1 MANKSPDTNYVVL
14 IPAYQPGQ
22 SLIESTNKL
31 IAAGGYEVVVVDDGG
46 GLDYQPVFDQLDK
59 KIHFIQHE
67 VNQGKGA
74 ALKTG
79 YNYIDANFKNYIIIT
94 ADADGQHHIT
104 DIKKVAQA
112 YHKHPGTLL
121 LGSRTFEDREIP
133 LRSRFGNVLTRKIFS
148 LITNQEVRDTQ
159 TGLRAFDDSLTKFM
173 IDIPGE
179 RFEYEMDVLLA
190 CSSQGVKIVELPIK
204 TIYENNNETSH
215 FNPIKD
221 SISIYG
227 QIIKFA
233 SSSLMSFGLDYVM
246 FLALLH
252 LTGHWHLAASVAL
265 ANIGARLISAS
276 VNFAINKR
284 LVFQH
289 KGNLLKGL
297 LSYAALAACILVANT
312 ILLTILTSTL
322 GIAPYIAKIMT
333 EVVLFFASYFVQKNL
348 IFKRQHE
355 VTD

>member
-1 MANKSPDTNYVVL
+1 MANKSLDTTYVVL

-22 SLIESTNKL
+22 SLVESTDKL
-31 IAAGGYEVVVVDDGG
+31 IAAGGYEVVVIDDGG
-46 GLDYQPVFDQLDK
+46 GSDYKPVFDQLDK
-59 KIHFIQHE
+59 KIHFVQHE
-67 VNQGKGA
+67 ENRGKGA

-79 YNYIDANFKNYIIIT
+79 YGYIDAKFKNYIIIT
-94 ADADGQHHIT
+94 ADADGQHHVT
-104 DIKKVAQA
+104 DIKKLAKA

-159 TGLRAFDDSLTKFM
+159 TGLRAFDRSLTKFM
-173 IDIPGE
+173 MDIPGE

-190 CSSQGVKIVELPIK
+190 CSSEGVKIVELPIK

-233 SSSLMSFGLDYVM
+233 SSSLMSFAIDYLM
-246 FLALLH
+246 FISLVH
-252 LTGHWHLAASVAL
+252 LTSSWQLAASVTF
-265 ANIGARLISAS
+265 ANVVARLISAS
-276 VNFAINKR
+276 FNFSINKR
-284 LVFQH
+284 LVFKH

-297 LSYAALAACILVANT
+297 ASYGMLAACILIANT
-312 ILLTILTSTL
+312 ILLTILTSSL
-322 GIAPYIAKIMT
+322 GIVPYIAKIMT
-333 EVVLFFASYFVQKNL
+333 EVVLFFISYFVQKNI

-355 VTD
+355 DAQ